1 VTAVGRSRAGRRRS
15 RRANAVSIPKPSG
28 WRPASVT
35 SGTTPEPRGPSASV
49 PSLSVAGR
57 RSHLRCLYFHA
68 AQELRMDFDLPDE
81 HRMIRDTV
89 REFAEEEIEPI
100 AQDIEDEHRFPEEI
114 FAELADLDVMGVPIS
129 EEYGGLGG
137 DTLMYAVVAEELGR
151 VSGSVALSYVA
162 HTSLGAKP
170 LELFGTHEQ
179 KERWL
184 EPLASGREM
193 GAWALTEPGSGS
205 DASDMDTTA
214 EKEGDEYVIDGTKQF
229 ITNANVA
236 GSVLVKAVTDP
247 DAGYDGI
254 STFIVDPE
262 EDDGFSVSTVWDK
275 MGLNASPTCEI
286 QLDGVRVPEDRLLGE
301 EGEGWKQTMKTL
313 SGGRISIAAISTG
326 LAQGAY
332 GHAKSYSKEREQF
345 GQPISKFDAIR
356 DKVVDMERKV
366 ERARL
371 LTHKAASKY
380 DAGEGVVKESALAKL
395 DASEAAREVAEEA
408 VQVLG
413 GYGYTTDFAP
423 QRFYRDAKL
432 MEIGEGTSEIQ
443 HLVIGRELGL

>member
-1 VTAVGRSRAGRRRS
+1 
-15 RRANAVSIPKPSG
+15 
-28 WRPASVT
+28 
-35 SGTTPEPRGPSASV
+35 
-49 PSLSVAGR
+49 
-57 RSHLRCLYFHA
+57 
-68 AQELRMDFDLPDE
+68 MDFDLPDE
-81 HRMIRDTV
+81 HRMIQEEV
-89 REFAEEEIEPI
+89 RRFCEEEIEPI
-100 AQDIEDEHRFPEEI
+100 AQEIEDEHRFPEEI
-114 FAELADLDVMGVPIS
+114 FDQLAKLDVMGVPIS

-162 HTSLGAKP
+162 HTSLGTKP
-170 LELFGTHEQ
+170 LELFGTDEQ
-179 KERWL
+179 KAEWL
-184 EPLASGREM
+184 EPLASGDEM
-193 GAWALTEPGSGS
+193 GAWALTEPSSGS
-205 DASDMDTTA
+205 DASDMDTMA
-214 EKEGDEYVIDGTKQF
+214 VKDGDEYVLNGTKQF

-236 GSVLVKAVTDP
+236 NSVLVKAVTDP

-262 EDDGFSVSTVWDK
+262 NDDGFEVTTVWDK

-286 QLDGVRVPEDRLLGE
+286 QLDDVRVPEDRLLGE

-313 SGGRISIAAISTG
+313 DGGRISIAAISTG

-332 GHAKSYSKEREQF
+332 EAAKSYSKEREQF

-356 DKVVDMERKV
+356 DKVVHMERQV

-371 LTHKAASKY
+371 LTHKSAWQY
-380 DAGEGVVKESALAKL
+380 DQGQSVTKSSSLAKL
-395 DASEAAREVAEEA
+395 DASEAARKVAEEA

-413 GYGYTTDFAP
+413 GYGYTEDFSP
-423 QRFYRDAKL
+423 QRYMRDAKL

>member
-1 VTAVGRSRAGRRRS
+1 M
-15 RRANAVSIPKPSG
+15 
-28 WRPASVT
+28 
-35 SGTTPEPRGPSASV
+35 E
-49 PSLSVAGR
+49 
-57 RSHLRCLYFHA
+57 
-68 AQELRMDFDLPDE
+68 FDLPDE

-89 REFAEEEIEPI
+89 REFCEEEIEPI
-100 AQDIEDEHRFPEEI
+100 AQEIEDEHRFPEEI
-114 FAELADLDVMGVPIS
+114 FAQLGELDVMGVPIS

-162 HTSLGAKP
+162 HTSLASKP
-170 LELFGTHEQ
+170 LELFGTEEQ

-184 EPLASGREM
+184 RPLAEGEYL
-193 GAWALTEPGSGS
+193 GGWALTEPGSGS
-205 DASDMDTTA
+205 DASDMDTRA
-214 EKEGDEYVIDGTKQF
+214 VKEGDEWVLNGTKQF
-229 ITNANVA
+229 ITNASVA

-247 DAGYDGI
+247 GAGYDGI

-262 EDDGFSVSTVWDK
+262 EDDGFEVTTVWDK

-286 QLDGVRVPEDRLLGE
+286 SLDDVRVPEDRLLGE
-301 EGEGWKQTMKTL
+301 VGEGWDQTKKTL
-313 SGGRISIAAISTG
+313 DGGRISIAAISTG

-332 GHAKSYSKEREQF
+332 EHAHAYSKEREQF
-345 GQPISKFDAIR
+345 GKPICKFDAIR
-356 DKVVDMERKV
+356 DKLVDMHRKT

-371 LTHKAASKY
+371 LTHKAASRY
-380 DAGEGVVKESALAKL
+380 DNGQSVTKESALAKL
-395 DASEAAREVAEEA
+395 DASEAARKVAEDA

-443 HLVIGRELGL
+443 HLVIGREIGL

>member
-1 VTAVGRSRAGRRRS
+1 
-15 RRANAVSIPKPSG
+15 
-28 WRPASVT
+28 
-35 SGTTPEPRGPSASV
+35 
-49 PSLSVAGR
+49 
-57 RSHLRCLYFHA
+57 
-68 AQELRMDFDLPDE
+68 MDFDLPDE
-81 HRMIRDTV
+81 HRMTRDSV
-89 REFAEEEIEPI
+89 RAFCDEEIEPI
-100 AQDIEDEHRFPEEI
+100 AQEIEEAHRFPEDV
-114 FAELADLDVMGVPIS
+114 FDQLADLDMMGVPIS

-137 DTLMYAVVAEELGR
+137 DTLLYAVVAEELGR

-162 HTSLGAKP
+162 HTSLASKP

-184 EPLASGREM
+184 RPLAEGEYL
-193 GAWALTEPGSGS
+193 GGWALTEPGSGS

-214 EKEGDEYVIDGTKQF
+214 VKDGDEWVLNGTKQF

-247 DAGYDGI
+247 GAGYGGI
-254 STFIVDPE
+254 STFIVDPN
-262 EDDGFSVSTVWDK
+262 EDDGFEVTNVWDK
-275 MGLNASPTCEI
+275 MGLNASPTCE
-286 QLDGVRVPEDRLLGE
+286 LSLTDVRLPEDRLLGE
-301 EGEGWKQTMKTL
+301 EGEGWNQTKKTL
-313 SGGRISIAAISTG
+313 DGGRISIAAISTG

-332 GHAKSYSKEREQF
+332 EHAHRYSKDREQF
-345 GQPISKFDAIR
+345 GKPICKFDAIR
-356 DKVVDMERKV
+356 DKLVDMHRKT

-371 LTHKAASKY
+371 LTHKAARRY
-380 DAGEGVVKESALAKL
+380 DNGQSVTKESALAKL
-395 DASEAAREVAEEA
+395 DASEAARKVAEDA

>member
-1 VTAVGRSRAGRRRS
+1 
-15 RRANAVSIPKPSG
+15 
-28 WRPASVT
+28 
-35 SGTTPEPRGPSASV
+35 
-49 PSLSVAGR
+49 
-57 RSHLRCLYFHA
+57 
-68 AQELRMDFDLPDE
+68 MDFDLPAE

-89 REFAEEEIEPI
+89 REFCEEEIRPI
-100 AQDIEDEHRFPEEI
+100 AQEIEDEHRFPEEV
-114 FAELADLDVMGVPIS
+114 FAALSDLDVMGVPVG

-137 DTLMYAVVAEELGR
+137 DQLMYALVTEEIGR
-151 VSGSVALSYVA
+151 VSGGIGLSYAA

-170 LELFGTHEQ
+170 IELFGTAKQ
-179 KERWL
+179 KEEWL
-184 EPLASGREM
+184 RPLTDGGGI

-205 DASDMDTTA
+205 DASNMDTTA
-214 EKEGDEYVIDGTKQF
+214 EYDPEAGEYVLNGTKQF

-236 GSVLVKAVTDP
+236 NSILVKAVTDR

-262 EDDGFSVSTVWDK
+262 RDDGFEVTTVWDK
-275 MGLNASPTCEI
+275 MGLNCSPTCEI
-286 QLDGVRVPEDRLLGE
+286 ALDDVRLPADRLLGE

-313 SGGRISIAAISTG
+313 DGGRISIAALSVG

-332 GHAKSYSKEREQF
+332 EAAKEYAGEREQF
-345 GQPISKFDAIR
+345 GKPISKFDAIR
-356 DKVVDMERKV
+356 DKIVHMHRQT

-371 LTHKAASKY
+371 LTHKAAVKY
-380 DAGEGVVKESALAKL
+380 DGGERVTEESALAKL

-408 VQVLG
+408 VQTLG

-443 HLVIGRELGL
+443 HVVLGRELGL

>member
-1 VTAVGRSRAGRRRS
+1 
-15 RRANAVSIPKPSG
+15 
-28 WRPASVT
+28 
-35 SGTTPEPRGPSASV
+35 
-49 PSLSVAGR
+49 
-57 RSHLRCLYFHA
+57 
-68 AQELRMDFDLPDE
+68 MDFDLPDE
-81 HRMIRDTV
+81 HRMIQEEV
-89 REFAEEEIEPI
+89 RRFCEEEIEPI
-100 AQDIEDEHRFPEEI
+100 AQEIEDEHRFPEEI
-114 FAELADLDVMGVPIS
+114 FDQLAQLDVMGVPIS

-162 HTSLGAKP
+162 HTSLGTKP
-170 LELFGTHEQ
+170 LELFGTDEQ
-179 KERWL
+179 KEEWL
-184 EPLASGREM
+184 EPLASGDEM
-193 GAWALTEPGSGS
+193 GAWALTEPSSGS
-205 DASDMDTTA
+205 DASDMNTMAVKD
-214 EKEGDEYVIDGTKQF
+214 GDEYVLNGTKQF

-236 GSVLVKAVTDP
+236 NSVLVKAVTDP

-262 EDDGFSVSTVWDK
+262 NDDGFEVTTVWDK

-286 QLDGVRVPEDRLLGE
+286 QLDDVRVPEDRLLGE

-313 SGGRISIAAISTG
+313 DGGRISIAAISTG

-332 GHAKSYSKEREQF
+332 EAAKEYSTEREQF

-356 DKVVDMERKV
+356 DKVVHMERQV

-371 LTHKAASKY
+371 LTHKSAWQY
-380 DAGEGVVKESALAKL
+380 DQGQSVTKSSSLAKL
-395 DASEAAREVAEEA
+395 DASEAARKVAEEA

-413 GYGYTTDFAP
+413 GYGYTEDFSP
-423 QRFYRDAKL
+423 QRYMRDAKL